1 MPTARRLLLVTL
13 LIAGLATGCSS
24 GKSAKPG
31 STGPTVTAGTKQVG
45 LLAAAPQ
52 RGDGT
57 SVLVDRVVLP
67 AGTDGFVGVYADG
80 NGAPGRLLGSSE
92 KLPAGPST
100 DVRVKVSPALEG
112 TVELH
117 LILHA
122 DDDGDGEF
130 GAPAHDRAVTTEAGI
145 ITTKLRYEAVS

>member
-1 MPTARRLLLVTL
+1 MRTARRLLLATL
-13 LIAGLATGCSS
+13 LVAALAPACSS

-31 STGPTVTAGTKQVG
+31 STGPTVTAGTDRVG
-45 LLAAAPQ
+45 MLAAAPQ
-52 RGDGT
+52 RGDGS

-80 NGAPGRLLGSSE
+80 NGAPGRLLGVSD
-92 KLPAGPST
+92 KLPAGAST
-100 DVRVKVSPALEG
+100 SVRVKVSPTLKG

-122 DDDGDGEF
+122 DDDGNGKFE
-130 GAPAHDRAVTTEAGI
+130 APAHDRAVTTAGGI
-145 ITTKLRYEAVS
+145 ITTKLRYEAPS